1 MKKKPLT
8 YTGTI
13 QPNPG
18 IYYEPIQREIYPYT
32 AEENLI
38 EVVNLA
44 IDLGMPLLLEGEPGC
59 GKSRLAHALVYEF
72 NYRKKNKPIKYY
84 EWTVQSTSKAEE
96 SLYQYDY
103 IGRLQAAQIKQS
115 LRESSVTTTKTNDQD
130 SSSIINQENSPQ
142 KASSTNQTEDKDNE
156 INNKLSKDPANPKD
170 WVNLQ
175 PLGKAFKQSQDYQEQ
190 SVVLI
195 DEIDKADRDF
205 PNDLL
210 LAIESRCFFIK
221 ETEDNIQADRENFPL
236 IIITSNQEKNLPNA
250 FLRRCIYHYIE
261 FPKQHRLIEILTKRF
276 TDAEQEVIIEAVNRF
291 MQVREAQE
299 DNKPPGEKKVSTSE
313 LIFWFKS
320 LSKYKPDIIKKKLK
334 EKKIPHAGI
343 LLKSR
348 DDLQEYG
355 EV

>member
-1 MKKKPLT
+1 MNKKTLT
-8 YTGTI
+8 YTGNI
-13 QPNPG
+13 QPKPG

-32 AEENLI
+32 AEDELI

-44 IDLGMPLLLEGEPGC
+44 IELGMPLLLEGEPGC

-72 NYRKKNKPIKYY
+72 NYHKKNKPIKYY

-103 IGRLQAAQIKQS
+103 IGRLQAAQIKE
-115 LRESSVTTTKTNDQD
+115 LLNKSSVTTTQINEQD
-130 SSSIINQENSPQ
+130 SSSITNQENSSE
-142 KASSTNQTEDKDNE
+142 KESSTNKIEDNE
-156 INNKLSKDPANPKD
+156 HEIHDNQDPTNRKD

-175 PLGKAFKQSQDYQEQ
+175 PLGKAFKRSQDYQEQ

-210 LAIESRCFFIK
+210 LAIESGCFFIR
-221 ETEDNIQADRENFPL
+221 ETQETIRANQDSLPL

-261 FPKQHRLIEILTKRF
+261 FPKPERLIEILTKRF
-276 TDAEQEVIIEAVNRF
+276 TDAEEEVIIEAVKRF

-320 LSKYKPDIIKKKLK
+320 LLKDKPDLIKKKLK
-334 EKKIPHAGI
+334 DKKLPHPGI

-355 EV
+355 EF